1 VTTAAV
7 REGEIL
13 AAAARLFREKGYHA
27 TSMQDLAEAVGM
39 QRGSFYYYIRTKEDL
54 LFRVMCDAMEAFIRA
69 LRPVAEQPGDPRD
82 KLRRAVKEHLKVL
95 AERTDAV
102 TVLLHELKALSPRR
116 QREIVALRDAYE
128 GLIRRILAEG
138 AEQGVLAAESPKLA
152 GFVVLAV
159 MNWPYQWYRPTGP
172 APPEELAAAF
182 AHILL
187 RGLERRAGEGER
199 A

>member
-1 VTTAAV
+1 VGTGTV

-13 AAAARLFREKGYHA
+13 AAAARLFRERGYHA

-54 LFRVMCDAMEAFIRA
+54 LFRLMQEAMEAFIVA
-69 LRPVAEQPGDPRD
+69 VKPVVQTASAPRE
-82 KLRRAVKEHLKVL
+82 KLRRAVATHLRVL

-102 TVLLHELKALSPRR
+102 AVLLHELKALAPER
-116 QREIVALRDAYE
+116 QREIVALRDEYE
-128 GLIRRILAEG
+128 GLIRQILAEG
-138 AEQGVLAAESPKLA
+138 AAAGVFQLPSPKLA
-152 GFVVLAV
+152 GFAVLAV
-159 MNWPYQWYRPTGP
+159 MNWPYQWYRPTGDQG
-172 APPEELAAAF
+172 PEELAETF

-187 RGLERRAGEGER
+187 RGLECRAGEEER

>member
-1 VTTAAV
+1 MTTAAV
-7 REGEIL
+7 RESEIL
-13 AAAARLFREKGYHA
+13 AVAARLFREKGYHA

-54 LFRVMCDAMEAFIRA
+54 LFRVMRDAMEAFIQA
-69 LRPVAEQPGDPRD
+69 VQPVVEQPGDPRE
-82 KLRRAVKEHLKVL
+82 KLRRAVTKHLKVL
-95 AERTDAV
+95 AQRIDAV
-102 TVLLHELKALSPRR
+102 AVLLHELKALSPAR
-116 QREIVALRDAYE
+116 QQEIVALRDAYE

-138 AEQGVLAAESPKLA
+138 AEQGVFAVASPRLA

-172 APPEELAAAF
+172 ARPEELAAAF

-199 A
+199 V